1 MASPEFEDTAR
12 VDGYSSS
19 RRSKF
24 RFKSKSR
31 SISTDDK
38 NTSYPRKR
46 YKSLR
51 HRDEQQRHDHHYHR
65 PKRQRRSREGQTID
79 DPTLYDDTHL
89 PNSRSSQY
97 LSPDAAFRESLFDA
111 MADDEGAAY
120 WEGVFGQPLHV
131 YPKEKPGPDGELEQM
146 TDEEYTAYVRAKM
159 YEKTH
164 QHIIE
169 EKARREEAKR
179 QERETTE
186 KSRRMQQEHAAFQKD
201 IEESLRRGEER
212 TRKKRVKER
221 WRNYTKAWQDFGS
234 TRLGVNVDSTRQVEN
249 VRRRIP
255 WPVETGQ
262 FSDVSRE
269 GVEKFFLSAP
279 SACES
284 QGEKL
289 DLQAI
294 LKIERVRWHPDKMQQ
309 RLGGEGLDRDTMAA
323 VTAVFQVVD
332 RLWSE
337 MRDKKP
343 QTT

>member
-1 MASPEFEDTAR
+1 MTSPEAEDTAGM
-12 VDGYSSS
+12 DGHSLPRS
-19 RRSKF
+19 RF

-31 SISTDDK
+31 SMPTDDL
-38 NTSYPRKR
+38 NTSHPKR
-46 YKSLR
+46 R
-51 HRDEQQRHDHHYHR
+51 HISSRHQDEQKHHYHHYHHR
-65 PKRQRRSREGQTID
+65 KRQRRSREVQTID
-79 DPTLYDDTHL
+79 DPTLYDDTYL
-89 PNSRSSQY
+89 PNSHSSQY
-97 LSPDAAFRESLFDA
+97 LSPDTAFRESLFDA

-131 YPKEKPGPDGELEQM
+131 YSKEKPGPDGELEQM

-164 QHIIE
+164 QSIIE

-179 QERETTE
+179 RERELRE
-186 KSRRMQQEHAAFQKD
+186 EGRRMQQEHEAFQKEV
-201 IEESLRRGEER
+201 EESLRRGGER
-212 TRKKRVKER
+212 MQKKRVKER
-221 WRNYTKAWQDFGS
+221 WKNYSKAWQDFRS
-234 TRLGVNVDSTRQVEN
+234 TGLGTGFDPTKQTEN

-269 GVEKFFLSAP
+269 RVEKFFLSAP
-279 SACES
+279 SAYEAPGES
-284 QGEKL
+284 L

-343 QTT
+343 QGT